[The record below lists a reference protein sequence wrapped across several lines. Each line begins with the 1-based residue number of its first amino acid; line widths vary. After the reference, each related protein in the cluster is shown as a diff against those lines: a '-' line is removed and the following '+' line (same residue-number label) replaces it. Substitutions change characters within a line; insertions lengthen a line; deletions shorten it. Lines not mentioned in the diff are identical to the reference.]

1 LVKWSETPVVKQAGK
16 ELEIRVAMG
25 LEIRVAMGLERLVEI
40 ELERLVETELERL
53 AETEPGRLVATE
65 PERLV
70 ETEPERLVETELE
83 RLAET
88 ELGRL
93 LHPQGS
99 SRHLVLVRSLC
110 WTVQFLRG
118 LKVLR
123 HHMSRKWRHRPRNPS
138 FLRFQNLPLGP
149 RHGIDIRLALQPESQ
164 YEYIS

>member
-1 LVKWSETPVVKQAGK
+1 MVKQAGK

-25 LEIRVAMGLERLVEI
+25 LEIRVAMGLERLVAMG
-40 ELERLVETELERL
+40 LERLVEIEL
-53 AETEPGRLVATE
+53 
-65 PERLV
+65 
-70 ETEPERLVETELE
+70 ERLVETELE